1 MRGSFAFQGNPTKA
15 PIEGGANHTRCIKK
29 RTQLNRDPCLTIEFP
44 ITPARPNT
52 SLACHS
58 KLANIPLGTYIN
70 PLSNRLPNLSTVFAT
85 LSIDCARQLH
95 CSGMSTYTEIP
106 IDEPIQVTPESE
118 PSSTKSISSSKTSEE
133 NFKGKKDKKSH
144 EVENQSQIIRRKY
157 VRGSRPARVTRISI
171 EHSQEE
177 VTAPLRPRLKN
188 GIHLSAPIAEVE
200 TSLIIATAHHAI
212 TIHHPGARAIIAKFD
227 GEHSAVEISQEI
239 NAPIDVVEKV
249 ITQLLNAHLIDVSKS
264 KVRLHNRFHSPI
276 AERAANTEDQSN
288 DASFRQLQQRMIS
301 ELSQTTWIEGVVDGG
316 VQLLSARQNFGVE
329 IHGNNRVAT
338 LIYNALLASGVTNT
352 RFSITS
358 RRSNSAIGDSDLGTG
373 VLRATDY
380 GLNYVNRL
388 EELSR
393 EWSLFPT
400 PSKNVKGSINVAIPE
415 RNLRIIVGQYPMELI
430 DQLMRDGMDHF
441 FVGQI
446 VGGASLC
453 GPLVSPAKS
462 PCQGCVALGDAERF
476 GMDQLKPLSSH
487 LDELPV
493 SISYQVAGVATH
505 AVLQFIDTGSSEF
518 LGTQL
523 TFDYLSPVRG
533 AVTRYARH
541 PKCSCQWM

>member
-1 MRGSFAFQGNPTKA
+1 
-15 PIEGGANHTRCIKK
+15 
-29 RTQLNRDPCLTIEFP
+29 
-44 ITPARPNT
+44 
-52 SLACHS
+52 
-58 KLANIPLGTYIN
+58 LANISLGTGAN
-70 PLSNRLPNLSTVFAT
+70 PLSNPFPNLSTVFSA
-85 LSIDCARQLH
+85 LPINCARHLH
-95 CSGMSTYTEIP
+95 CSGMSTHTELSINTSL
-106 IDEPIQVTPESE
+106 EVTPGSKS
-118 PSSTKSISSSKTSEE
+118 SSTKRKSPSTNSPSPISSDVNSSDTNSSEE
-133 NFKGKKDKKSH
+133 NFHHQKHNKSS
-144 EVENQSQIIRRKY
+144 EVQNQSQIVRRKY

-177 VTAPLRPRLKN
+177 VAAPVKPRLKN

-227 GEHSAVEISQEI
+227 GEHSADEISQEI

-249 ITQLLNAHLIDVSKS
+249 IAQLLDAHLIDVSKS

-276 AERAANTEDQSN
+276 AERAANTQDQSN
-288 DASFRQLQQRMIS
+288 DASYRQLQQRMIS
-301 ELSQTTWIEGVVDGG
+301 ELSQTTWVDGVVDGG
-316 VQLLSARQNFGVE
+316 VELLSARQNFGVE
-329 IHGNNRVAT
+329 IYGSNRAAT

-358 RRSNSAIGDSDLGTG
+358 RRSNWAIGDSDLGTG
-373 VLRATDY
+373 VLRTTDY

-415 RNLRIIVGQYPMELI
+415 RNLRIIVGQYPTELI
-430 DQLMRDGMDHF
+430 DQLMRDGMDHL

-453 GPLVSPAKS
+453 GPLVIPTKS
-462 PCQGCVALGDAERF
+462 PCKGCVELGVAERF
-476 GMDQLKPLSSH
+476 GMDQLQPLSSH

-505 AVLQFIDTGSSEF
+505 SVLQFIDTGNSEF
-518 LGTQL
+518 IGTQL